1 LFHVVLPQNQQAHD
15 ENLESAELQGSHFA
29 LTHHLKTA
37 ESIPKLKDHA
47 EAIEQT
53 AARTF

>member
-1 LFHVVLPQNQQAHD
+1 VVLPQNQQAHD
-15 ENLESAELQGSHFA
+15 ENLESAEPQGGHFP

-37 ESIPKLKDHA
+37 ESVSRLKDHA

-53 AARTF
+53 AVRMF